1 MKNVHYPLVLI
12 RRQIDSTLP
21 NSSVLQDKSE
31 IILLI
36 ILGNC
41 LMIDSRWVVRK
52 GVDVEWCVVSIW
64 KRKVFLFRKVE
75 GDI

>member
-1 MKNVHYPLVLI
+1 
-12 RRQIDSTLP
+12 
-21 NSSVLQDKSE
+21 
-31 IILLI
+31 
-36 ILGNC
+36 
-41 LMIDSRWVVRK
+41 MIDSRWVVRK